1 MLKDSD
7 TLPKESPTTLIYFV
21 RIGECEPSAVQHH
34 GLSDRGGECRGGGA
48 ARDQGNQLQTS
59 YITFIFFIF
68 YTGKIIQ

>member
-1 MLKDSD
+1 MLNDPD
-7 TLPKESPTTLIYFV
+7 PLPKESPTTVIYFV

-59 YITFIFFIF
+59 RVTVRSFVF
-68 YTGKIIQ
+68 YFGKIIQ